1 MFFNAYFDVFLL
13 ALVKKSIN
21 GKKTRTH
28 SEEKKMMIIFAVVK
42 IQWNE
47 WKDVF
52 KSMDEDEGCRWV
64 QTVCH

>member
-1 MFFNAYFDVFLL
+1 M
-13 ALVKKSIN
+13 
-21 GKKTRTH
+21 GKKQEPTVRR
-28 SEEKKMMIIFAVVK
+28 KKMMIIFAVVK

-52 KSMDEDEGCRWV
+52 KSMDEDEGCGWV